1 MGKESTKQKG
11 ARAQRHDPL
20 HVQLADM
27 PENNTLKKA
36 PRQKFVDRN
45 NRAEETGEVTIA
57 STKRYR
63 APSDCLY
70 VGVPGRQALQEN
82 PEDCKRAT
90 RANRKAK

>member
-11 ARAQRHDPL
+11 NRAQRHDPL

-45 NRAEETGEVTIA
+45 NRAEETGEVTAAAVAHLIL
-57 STKRYR
+57 STF
-63 APSDCLY
+63 
-70 VGVPGRQALQEN
+70 
-82 PEDCKRAT
+82 
-90 RANRKAK
+90 